1 MKQLKNHSKV
11 LATLSLAASD
21 TREDTLESIISNTL
35 FEKGKIKLSSLGGN
49 IQEIYEF
56 EPHLSEIN
64 SLVERMIRS
73 GKIISNDEFIELHD
87 TEKERLDSLEIQI
100 RDNDKERFQNFKHFI
115 LEELKESLSITEI
128 KRLWSLFSEY
138 LYLSFFE
145 YGVQAIKRLR
155 PDVINGTNGSDTDCF
170 LKICQKISVPNHVQV
185 FKKVVDRFADYAT
198 QKDIDFINELAQ
210 KTLSFSSLGYEPGI
224 ADPGIQHNLIDWT
237 LFLDT
242 NVLYSILNLHS
253 HPENEASRAL
263 VGLINKNKSFLN
275 IKLRY
280 SELTAKELSS
290 KKAEFSQ
297 LDDKLSDS
305 TIRALLRTDNID
317 DFTRQFYESL
327 LNHRESTLHPSEVID
342 LSNRTLKLES
352 IDISRNGARLEQIGE
367 QYLNL
372 KTQDYLDFITRKN
385 EIKEEFCLEKEIK
398 FHPIYKSDHQ
408 AYHDITL
415 RELLLHLRTTKVKST
430 DLSLNSVK
438 YFAITLD
445 DLLINFDRS
454 QIANKVEEQS
464 FPVFFKPSYL
474 LNKLVKILPLKT
486 QDYQKAFI
494 KAVTSRGFN
503 KDIQKTHDV
512 LKIVNYLKSKGIVDE
527 NVIYNIISDDLI
539 LEKYRRNT
547 ANPQFNSEEFF
558 ESELNA
564 LFLKKEKD
572 LQNALEELKGARD
585 KVQEKEESL
594 SEKENTLLTFKQQ
607 KEGLEKDLKLY
618 KSALD
623 QLNKDVEKLKN
634 QQNDPSAQ
642 PTLNFESA
650 EKSKE
655 LDLLRNKMK
664 NVVLDNIENYKDGAI
679 KKWQRSTWWHLFWA
693 VPLSV
698 GLILFYSIPNLINP
712 EMGFIKPISALFTL
726 IFDGFFVFIIRARYF
741 DEKNKEARRNN
752 IRIPAKFQKEL
763 DELNKEI
770 KSN

>member
-1 MKQLKNHSKV
+1 MKQLRTHSKV

-35 FEKGKIKLSSLGGN
+35 FEKGKIKLPSLGGH
-49 IQEIYEF
+49 IQGIYEF

-64 SLVERMIRS
+64 SLVEKMIQS
-73 GKIISNDEFIELHD
+73 GKIVPDDEFIELHL
-87 TEKERLDSLEIQI
+87 TELDRLDSLEIQI

-115 LEELKESLSITEI
+115 LEELKEPLSITEL

-155 PDVINGTNGSDTDCF
+155 PDVFNGVNGSDTDCF
-170 LKICQKISVPNHVQV
+170 LKICQKITVPNHVQV
-185 FKKVVDRFADYAT
+185 LKKVVDRFADYAT

-290 KKAEFSQ
+290 KKADFNQ

-342 LSNRTLKLES
+342 LSSRTLKLES

-367 QYLNL
+367 QYLNF

-385 EIKEEFCLEKEIK
+385 EIKEEFCKEKEIK

-415 RELLLHLRTTKVKST
+415 RELLLHLRTTKDKTS

-445 DLLINFDRS
+445 DLLISFDRS

-539 LEKYRRNT
+539 LEKYRKNT

-564 LFLKKEKD
+564 LFLKKEQD
-572 LQNALEELKGARD
+572 LQNALDELKGIKV

-594 SEKENTLLTFKQQ
+594 TEKEITLLTFKQQ
-607 KEGLEKDLKLY
+607 KEGLEKDLKIY

-634 QQNDPSAQ
+634 HQGEISSQ
-642 PTLNFESA
+642 TTMNFESA
-650 EKSKE
+650 EKNTE
-655 LDLLRNKMK
+655 LEKLKNKLK
-664 NVVLDNIENYKDGAI
+664 LEIENKIAI
-679 KKWQRSTWWHLFWA
+679 NNDKVLKKWQRVIWW
-693 VPLSV
+693 
-698 GLILFYSIPNLINP
+698 GLILVIPSTILVSDLILVP
-712 EMGFIKPISALFTL
+712 GFIKTDDSSVKFLSGLFTL
-726 IFDGFFVFIIRARYF
+726 FIDGVFLNLIRLRYW
-741 DEKNKEARRNN
+741 DERNKEAKRNN
-752 IRIPAKFQKEL
+752 IPIPKELKKEL
-763 DELNKEI
+763 DNL
-770 KSN
+770 